1 MTTDSLRPATRV
13 KICGITSVEDARVCI
28 ACGADALGFMFAES
42 PRRVTPEQARDII
55 RECGPFVTTVG
66 VFVNAPVEEVK
77 RILDMTGC
85 GLAQL
90 HGDESPEYMGML
102 SPARAI
108 KAIRVRDQ
116 LSGSAVRGYEAARAI
131 LLDTY
136 VDGKPG
142 GTGRRFDTALAA
154 ELVAAGWRVIVAG
167 GLTPGNVG
175 EVVTAVRPY
184 EVDVGSG
191 VEFAPG
197 RKDHEKVARFIAAV
211 RAADGRVQ

>member
-90 HGDESPEYMGML
+90 HGDESPEYLEVL

-116 LSGSAVRGYEAARAI
+116 LGEGAVSKYAAARAL
-131 LLDTY
+131 LLDTF
-136 VDGKPG
+136 VAGKPG

-184 EVDVGSG
+184 GVDVGSG